1 MQNRAMEA
9 PTDIHRVLLLHGLWM
24 PALAMRPLARRL
36 SAAGFEPEVFGY
48 HAALG
53 GPEAAIERLGGRL
66 RERPAHVVAHSLGGL
81 ITLQAL
87 EREPDLPV
95 SRVVC
100 LGSPL
105 CGSAAAGG
113 LARHRWAGR
122 ALGRSAELLR
132 CGCRPWRG
140 RAQVGAVAGRMPLG
154 LGQLFGGFDGESD
167 GTVAVAETRLE
178 GLADHVVVAA
188 SHSTM
193 LVSPQVARQVVA
205 FLREGRFHRDAPL

>member
-1 MQNRAMEA
+1 MET
-9 PTDIHRVLLLHGLWM
+9 PSDIRRVLMLHGLWM

-36 SAAGFEPEVFGY
+36 AAAGYEPEVFGY
-48 HAALG
+48 HAVLG
-53 GPEAAIERLGGRL
+53 GPEAAIGRLCLRL
-66 RERPAHVVAHSLGGL
+66 REAPTHVVAHSLGGL

-95 SRVVC
+95 PRVVC
-100 LGSPL
+100 LGAPL

-113 LARHRWAGR
+113 LARHAWAGR

-140 RAQVGAVAGRMPLG
+140 RAEVGMVAGRMPLG
-154 LGQLFGGFDGESD
+154 LGQFFGGFDGDSD

-193 LVSPQVARQVVA
+193 LVSPAVADQVVA
-205 FLREGRFHRDAPL
+205 FLRDGRFRRDAPL